1 MRARATSDILYEPPV
16 LRSTPVPLRG
26 AGGSRRS
33 SETDGV
39 MVLIDHR
46 GQVKS
51 AHFNPESSSRIH
63 QTMMSLV
70 RGRYTPATLNGVAV
84 PAIMAIGA
92 FGAVPADG
100 QAQWNETDVE
110 GGKEFRLFTG
120 AGDAIF
126 LQCLT
131 RGTGAALQFA
141 QPVGSVRGVTM
152 RGIPGGQRNVA
163 VRWQAGGYFLA
174 IASGPGRDFMFRML
188 RNAASLNVRAGD
200 RELSFDV
207 FGSDQIVSQCL
218 QQQEAAPQD

>member
-1 MRARATSDILYEPPV
+1 MLMKRTVTALAL
-16 LRSTPVPLRG
+16 LG
-26 AGGSRRS
+26 A
-33 SETDGV
+33 
-39 MVLIDHR
+39 I
-46 GQVKS
+46 
-51 AHFNPESSSRIH
+51 
-63 QTMMSLV
+63 
-70 RGRYTPATLNGVAV
+70 ATL
-84 PAIMAIGA
+84 
-92 FGAVPADG
+92 GAVPAAG
-100 QAQWNETDVE
+100 QAPWVETDVE

-141 QPVGSVRGVTM
+141 QPVNSVRGVTM
-152 RGIPGGQRNVA
+152 RGVPGGQRNIA
-163 VRWQAGGYFLA
+163 VRWQSGGYFLA

-188 RNAASLNVRAGD
+188 RNANILTVRAAD

>member
-1 MRARATSDILYEPPV
+1 MGIHERDVLSKILQSLTVLAVLAT
-16 LRSTPVPLRG
+16 R
-26 AGGSRRS
+26 
-33 SETDGV
+33 
-39 MVLIDHR
+39 
-46 GQVKS
+46 
-51 AHFNPESSSRIH
+51 
-63 QTMMSLV
+63 
-70 RGRYTPATLNGVAV
+70 GVA
-84 PAIMAIGA
+84 PAA
-92 FGAVPADG
+92 G
-100 QAQWNETDVE
+100 QAIWVETDVE